1 MKKRELLL
9 QEYDNL
15 IKKYS
20 IQTGQN
26 IDGINYMIKQLLGDF
41 CRQCER
47 PALWCNGVHTSSLMS
62 DFMFEMKNVKYIV
75 DKFQKPSE
83 NSGFYII
90 SPDSVMANAIDGIII
105 STFRWRDEVKE
116 EISKFCPD
124 IKCLD
129 LYDELAQN
137 GFLLTGEYYAQGS
150 PYTYYHKVNRLLRKL
165 LQPCRQDEQEN
176 IYRELIE
183 GFIVKKD
190 FRTATVYAEKIYS
203 FTGKEIYQELIQ
215 DIDRLYHLELQ
226 MAGEIPSDN
235 VLMCCIDGL
244 RRKDVLEKMPTFKK
258 YIDQNALF
266 CENAYLVSTSTFESL
281 IPAFSCYKNKNL
293 VCYDE
298 SSIKEEDCPFICKA
312 KEQGRSVHFYTD
324 ATPYIDTDYVD
335 LTKSTQTVTEKMWNF
350 IVDACD
356 EGNGLFYV
364 HILYESHF
372 AFPNPY
378 TLDELITFGS
388 VIILEYIDQNGGK
401 LRCDYRRQ
409 HDDSIQYIDDVLTPI
424 LEQLKCRMVIFSD
437 HGNLLP
443 HKEKK
448 LEEWSETEYT
458 FHEDRVQIP
467 LVIKSP
473 ENGVGLNKGIISLA
487 EINEILLALMEK
499 REYIIPETEYVKLL
513 RSPVYNQ
520 ALRSLYQ
527 KMGQETGLE
536 AYEMFEF
543 SDGHKIGIFA
553 NGEVRLYLTANE
565 ERIEDADLKRY
576 YYSKVK
582 DCMTV
587 CNPEKLYL

>member
-1 MKKRELLL
+1 MKNKELLL
-9 QEYDNL
+9 QEYNKL
-15 IKKYS
+15 IKKYNL
-20 IQTGQN
+20 QTEQN
-26 IDGINYMIKQLLGDF
+26 IDGINYMIRQLLGDF

-47 PALWCNGVHTSSLMS
+47 PALWCNGMHTRSLMS

-83 NSGFYII
+83 DSGFYII
-90 SPDSVMANAIDGIII
+90 SPDSVRENAVDGIII
-105 STFRWRDEVKE
+105 STFRWRDEVRE
-116 EISKFCPD
+116 EISKFCPG

-129 LYDELAQN
+129 LYGALAQN
-137 GFLLTGEYYAQGS
+137 GFPLTGEYYAQGS
-150 PYTYYHKVNRLLRKL
+150 PYTYYHKVNRLLRRL
-165 LQPCRQDEQEN
+165 LQPCGQDEQEA
-176 IYRELIE
+176 IYRELVE
-183 GFIVKKD
+183 GFIAKKD
-190 FRTATVYAEKIYS
+190 FRTAVIYAEKIYQL
-203 FTGKEIYQELIQ
+203 TGKRVYQELIE
-215 DIDRLYHLELQ
+215 DIEELYHLELQ
-226 MAGEIPSDN
+226 MAGEISSDN

-244 RRKDVLEKMPTFKK
+244 RRKDVMEKMPSFKK

-266 CENAYLVSTSTFESL
+266 YENAFSVSTSTFESL
-281 IPAFSCYKNKNL
+281 IPAFSSYKHKNL

-324 ATPYIDTDYVD
+324 ATPYIDTDSID
-335 LTKSTQTVTEKMWNF
+335 LIKSTQTVTEKMWNF

-356 EGNGLFYV
+356 EENGLFYT

-401 LRCDYRRQ
+401 LRCDYRKQ
-409 HDDSIQYIDDVLTPI
+409 HDDSIRYIDDVLTPI

-443 HKEKK
+443 EKEKK
-448 LEEWSETEYT
+448 LEEWGETEYT

-467 LVIKSP
+467 LIIKAP
-473 ENGVGLNKGIISLA
+473 ENGVGLDTGIISLA
-487 EINEILLALMEK
+487 EINGILLALMEK
-499 REYIIPETEYVKLL
+499 KKYNRRDEEYVKLV

-543 SDGHKIGIFA
+543 SDGYKIGIFA
-553 NGEVRLYLTANE
+553 NGEVRLYFAVNE
-565 ERIEDADLKRY
+565 ERIEDMDLKAHY
-576 YYSKVK
+576 YHKIK
-582 DCMTV
+582 EQITV
-587 CNPEKLYL
+587 CRLEQIHL